1 MAIDSIRLLT
11 DSAAQLW
18 RNLAASGPIDALP
31 TSASFEEWLAAAPR
45 QHLAQAD
52 EQSLRRD
59 YRRLLTLIEELE
71 TLVRSRSRAL
81 ELVQIR
87 LSEPEPPH
95 PPPQT
100 TKPAISA

>member
-18 RNLAASGPIDALP
+18 RNLATNGPIDSLP
-31 TSASFEEWLAAAPR
+31 AGASFEEWYAAAARKP
-45 QHLAQAD
+45 LDQAA

-87 LSEPEPPH
+87 LSEPDSPQ
-95 PPPQT
+95 PPPT
-100 TKPAISA
+100 RAANSA

>member
-18 RNLAASGPIDALP
+18 RNLATNGPIDSLP
-31 TSASFEEWLAAAPR
+31 AGASFEEWYAAARKP
-45 QHLAQAD
+45 LDQAA

-81 ELVQIR
+81 ELVQSR
-87 LSEPEPPH
+87 LSEPDSPQ
-95 PPPQT
+95 PPPIR
-100 TKPAISA
+100 AANSA